1 MSAEAAS
8 TIRDWL
14 RHLQSA
20 DFAQIAVE
28 SPEARQDIKEGEVEG
43 VKVIDLNVNKIAE
56 ENEDDGKIVYSA
68 GMRYLGHI
76 TNHQPQGRVQLE
88 LPDGRLLEGIFVGGQ
103 LEGEVREV
111 WPQDFR
117 I

>member
-8 TIRDWL
+8 TIRDRL
-14 RHLQSA
+14 RHLHSA

-56 ENEDDGKIVYSA
+56 ENEDDGKIVYSV

-76 TNHQPQGRVQLE
+76 TNHQPQGLFRWSCLTGGCWRE
-88 LPDGRLLEGIFVGGQ
+88 SLLEVSW
-103 LEGEVREV
+103 RE
-111 WPQDFR
+111 R
-117 I
+117 